1 MSSFTQFWR
10 VVAEREVSTRIRDKA
25 FLGSTAFTVVLLI
38 GIFVVTTII
47 GGDADEYDVAVT
59 STDDERVASAAEGIL
74 QATTGPGAEVDVR
87 RVDGPARAEQLVRDG
102 DADAALLST
111 PDGYQLL
118 GDEEIDDALGAALT
132 QAASTR
138 AVQDNAEAQGVDLDA
153 LREGSN
159 VGRRLLDPNAAE
171 SGARSAVAFAFALVF
186 LMTALGFGMTIASSI
201 TQEKESRVV
210 EILAA
215 AIPIRALLWGKIAG
229 NTLLALGQVVMF
241 AIVGVVGMVLTG
253 RAELLAGIS
262 LAVVWYVA
270 FFVLG
275 FVALAALWSVAGSL
289 ASRQQDLQSTTLPG
303 QLILF
308 LPYFVSIFA
317 NEEVK
322 TVFSM
327 LPIVSTMIMPGR
339 MAEGS
344 GPWWQ
349 VAVAIALTV
358 AAAAVFVR
366 VGSRMFEQTL
376 LRTGTKL
383 GYREAF
389 RLSA

>member
-10 VVAEREVSTRIRDKA
+10 VVAEREVSTRVRDKA

-38 GIFVVTTII
+38 GIFVVTAII
-47 GGDADEYDVAVT
+47 GGRADEYDVAVT
-59 STDDERVASAAEGIL
+59 SADDERVAGAAAEVL
-74 QATTGPGAEVDVR
+74 RATAGPGAGLDVR

-102 DADAALLST
+102 DVDAALLST
-111 PDGYQLL
+111 DDGYRLI

-132 QAASTR
+132 QAASAR
-138 AVQDNAEAQGVDLDA
+138 AVQVNAEAQGVDLDA
-153 LREGSN
+153 LREGST
-159 VGRRLLDPNAAE
+159 VERQLLDPNAAE
-171 SGARSAVAFAFALVF
+171 SEARSAVAFAFALVF

-241 AIVGVVGMVLTG
+241 SIVGVVGMVLTG

-262 LAVVWYVA
+262 WAVVWYVA

-289 ASRQQDLQSTTLPG
+289 ASRQQDL
-303 QLILF
+303 
-308 LPYFVSIFA
+308 
-317 NEEVK
+317 
-322 TVFSM
+322 
-327 LPIVSTMIMPGR
+327 
-339 MAEGS
+339 
-344 GPWWQ
+344 
-349 VAVAIALTV
+349 
-358 AAAAVFVR
+358 
-366 VGSRMFEQTL
+366 
-376 LRTGTKL
+376 
-383 GYREAF
+383 
-389 RLSA
+389 

>member
-1 MSSFTQFWR
+1 VSSNTQYWR
-10 VVAEREVSTRIRDKA
+10 VVAEREMTTRLRDKA
-25 FLGSTAFTVVLLI
+25 FLGATAFTVVLLV
-38 GIFVVTTII
+38 GIFVVTTLL
-47 GGDADEYDVAVT
+47 GGRADEHDVAVT
-59 STDDERVASAAEGIL
+59 SAADEQVAAAAEGIL
-74 QATTGPGAEVDVR
+74 RATGSAGAEIDVR
-87 RVDGPARAEQLVRDG
+87 RVADRARAEQLVRDG
-102 DADAALLST
+102 DADAALLSSG
-111 PDGYQLL
+111 DGYMLV

-132 QAASTR
+132 QAATAR
-138 AVQDNAEAQGVDLDA
+138 AVQDNADAQGVDLDA
-153 LREGSN
+153 LHQGAQ
-159 VGRRLLDPNAAE
+159 VDRRLLDPNASE
-171 SGARSAVAFAFALVF
+171 SDARSAVAFAFALVF
-186 LMTALGFGMTIASSI
+186 LMTAIGFGMTIASSI

-215 AIPIRALLWGKIAG
+215 AIPVRALLWGKIAG
-229 NTLLALGQVVMF
+229 NTVLALGQVVMF
-241 AIVGVVGMVLTG
+241 SLVGVAGMALTG
-253 RAELLAGIS
+253 HAELLAGVS
-262 LAVVWYVA
+262 WAVVWYVA

-303 QLILF
+303 QLLLF
-308 LPYFVSIFA
+308 VPYFVSIFA

-322 TVFSM
+322 QVFSM

-344 GPWWQ
+344 VPWWQ
-349 VAVAIALTV
+349 VAVAIVLTV

-366 VGSRMFEQTL
+366 VGSRLFEKTL

>member
-1 MSSFTQFWR
+1 VDLEALRQGT
-10 VVAEREVSTRIRDKA
+10 
-25 FLGSTAFTVVLLI
+25 
-38 GIFVVTTII
+38 
-47 GGDADEYDVAVT
+47 
-59 STDDERVASAAEGIL
+59 
-74 QATTGPGAEVDVR
+74 EVD
-87 RVDGPARAEQLVRDG
+87 
-102 DADAALLST
+102 
-111 PDGYQLL
+111 
-118 GDEEIDDALGAALT
+118 
-132 QAASTR
+132 
-138 AVQDNAEAQGVDLDA
+138 
-153 LREGSN
+153 
-159 VGRRLLDPNAAE
+159 RRLLDPNA
-171 SGARSAVAFAFALVF
+171 SDSDARSAVAFAFAIVF

-229 NTLLALGQVVMF
+229 NTVLALGQVVMF
-241 AIVGVVGMVLTG
+241 AVIGVVGMAVTG
-253 RAELLAGIS
+253 KAELLAGVS
-262 LAVVWYVA
+262 WAVVWYVA

-275 FVALAALWSVAGSL
+275 FLALAALWSVAGSL

-317 NEEVK
+317 SEEVK
-322 TVFSM
+322 TVVSM

-344 GPWWQ
+344 VPWWQ

-358 AAAAVFVR
+358 AAAVVFVR
-366 VGSRMFEQTL
+366 VGSRMFGNAL

-389 RLSA
+389 KLSA